1 MTLAI
6 QIEAVRKSYSQG
18 LKGRFEALK
27 GISFSVE
34 RGEAFGFVGQNGA
47 GKSTTIKILT
57 GALRPSSG
65 DARLFGVAV
74 DQHLARVGLGYVPEN
89 PYLYD
94 YLTPLEILMMG
105 ARLHGVKVDNLERHC
120 MYWLERFAIAHVAN
134 KRIRSFSKGMSQRT
148 ALAHA
153 FVVQPRLL
161 ILDEPLSGLD
171 PIGRKDVVDVMLEYK
186 KQGGTLLFSSHVLHD
201 VEKLADRFGLIH
213 KGELR
218 AVRTPAEIL
227 AGDTGD
233 LLVRYR
239 GPLPLAGAAPEA
251 AGTWRLQLAQDTLW
265 STMRELETMNCQLI
279 SVTPLITLESAFV
292 QFVEANTPSGGV
304 EDRRAE

>member
-6 QIEAVRKSYSQG
+6 QIESVKKIYSQG
-18 LKGRFEALK
+18 FKGRYEALK
-27 GISFSVE
+27 GITFSVE

-57 GALRPSSG
+57 GALRPSAG
-65 DARLFGVAV
+65 DARLFDVSV
-74 DQHLARVGLGYVPEN
+74 DQYKARIGLGYVPEN

-105 ARLHGVKVDNLERHC
+105 ARLHGVRVDNLERHC
-120 MYWLERFAIAHVAN
+120 MNWLERFSIAHVAK
-134 KRIRSFSKGMSQRT
+134 KRIRSFSKGMTQRT

-153 FVVQPRLL
+153 FVIQPRLL

-171 PIGRKDVVDVMLEYK
+171 PIGRKEVVDIMLEYK

-218 AVRTPAEIL
+218 AVQTPAEIL
-227 AGDTGD
+227 AGDKGE

-239 GPLPLAGAAPEA
+239 GPLSVAGAIAE
-251 AGTWRLQLAQDTLW
+251 GTNGWRLQLAQDALW
-265 STMRELETMNCQLI
+265 SAMRELEAANCQLI
-279 SVTPLITLESAFV
+279 SVTPLVTLESAFV
-292 QFVEANTPSGGV
+292 QFVEANTPSGGAPA
-304 EDRRAE
+304 RTAE